1 MAGKAQNVVGLVSML
16 AATTVTKKVLDRVW
30 RLGSGGKTPPDDP
43 ADPDVQLREAVVWS
57 VLSGIAVSLVRLGMA
72 RRLARTERR
81 ENRVAELVPGK
92 RERGDKAAKTLAP

>member
-16 AATTVTKKVLDRVW
+16 AATTVTKKVMDRVW
-30 RLGSGGKTPPDDP
+30 RLGSGGKTPPNDP

-57 VLSGIAVSLVRLGMA
+57 VLSGVAVSLVRLGMA

-81 ENRVAELVPGK
+81 ENRTAEVVPGK
-92 RERGDKAAKTLAP
+92 RKRGDQAAKTLAP